1 MPFVN
6 FDLLHGTV
14 REFFLPYSN
23 LSKIAHRIEQIVL
36 SAVSQHHFHRLFT
49 SWAGVTAKD
58 SAAITSATAA
68 VPP

>member
-1 MPFVN
+1 
-6 FDLLHGTV
+6 
-14 REFFLPYSN
+14 

-49 SWAGVTAKD
+49 SWAGVTPKD

>member
-1 MPFVN
+1 MGQFEN
-6 FDLLHGTV
+6 
-14 REFFLPYSN
+14 FLPYSN
-23 LSKIAHRIEQIVL
+23 LSKFAHRIEQIVL